1 MDVTNPGVV
10 NVASETY
17 GNPDPNGGTARWRPR
32 ELDLLTQAAG
42 EAFPVPPG
50 AGAAAVVF
58 PTPSEVDVDLVPYLF
73 PVSSSPRPYATEF
86 NVDEQQLGQGQMVPA
101 DPGNPSAGSVFRGP
115 ADFIV
120 VGPSESFQTN
130 AIDEIVSFTI
140 LAVYDADNLYQPA
153 GANTLRYYL
162 VVSTPPSLTSYPVSL
177 LGRQVTFAGDVTPA
191 NEGAARNIQNYGSNF
206 IVVNRDD
213 QSISNGDVPSMS
225 PPVVGD
231 TFELAVN
238 RQGSEQINTEGGTT
252 NIFISPPPPVDLP
265 FPPQADLSQGT
276 VDISTELPPGTTII
290 TSGTPAPTAR
300 NVNVSDQSA
309 VVGLPQN
316 VFA

>member
-32 ELDLLTQAAG
+32 ELDLLIQAAG

-50 AGAAAVVF
+50 AGASSQTF
-58 PTPSEVDVDLVPYLF
+58 PTPDEIDVDLVPYLF
-73 PVSSSPRPYATEF
+73 PVSSTPLPDATEF

-101 DPGNPSAGSVFRGP
+101 EPGNPAAGSVFRGP

-120 VGPSESFQTN
+120 IGPAESFQTN
-130 AIDEIVSFTI
+130 SVEEFVSFTI
-140 LAVYDADNLYQPA
+140 SAIYDADNLYAPP
-153 GANTLRYYL
+153 GPDTLRYYL
-162 VVSTPPSLTSYPVSL
+162 VISTPPTLTSYPVSL
-177 LGRQVTFAGDVTPA
+177 LGRQVTFAGNVTPA
-191 NEGAARNIQNYGSNF
+191 NEGAARRIQNYGTNF
-206 IVVNRDD
+206 ITINRDD
-213 QSISNGDVPSMS
+213 ESVSNGDVPSMS
-225 PPVVGD
+225 PPAVGD

-238 RQGSEQINTEGGTT
+238 RQGSEQVNTEGETT
-252 NIFISPPPPVDLP
+252 NVFIFPPPPVDVP

-276 VDISTELPPGTTII
+276 VDVSTELPPGTTII

-309 VVGLPQN
+309 VVGLPLN